1 VSEIA
6 LPPWPDREA
15 ATHKGNYGRVLLIG
29 GCRGMAG
36 AIALAGMASLRAGA
50 GTVTLATSDD
60 CLDTVA
66 GYHPAY
72 MTLPLPFD
80 RQGRIHDPHLE
91 RLQPALDRADVVAI
105 GPGLGR
111 TDSIR
116 ELVESLYE
124 TFPRTLV
131 IDADAL
137 FALSAGKQ
145 FEIAAQFPR
154 ILTPHEGE
162 FRRLIGRGA
171 ESREEAEEQAVQ
183 LADERG
189 VILVLKGH
197 RTWITNGR
205 QHRRNLTGNP
215 GMATGGSGDVLT
227 GVISGLLGQGFS
239 PLDAATLGT
248 HLHGDAGDIAA
259 ERHTPQ
265 ALIAT
270 DLIEAL
276 PEAIRGYR
284 MTNSAGTSTRSVR

>member
-1 VSEIA
+1 MSPSS
-6 LPPWPDREA
+6 LPAWPDRANE
-15 ATHKGNYGRVLLIG
+15 THKGDYGRVLLIG
-29 GCRGMAG
+29 GSRGMAG
-36 AIALAGMASLRAGA
+36 AIALAGMATLRTGA
-50 GTVTLATSDD
+50 GTVTIATSDD

-66 GYHPAY
+66 GFHPAY

-80 RQGRIHDPHLE
+80 STGKIHDPQLE
-91 RLQPALDRADVVAI
+91 RLQPALDRADVIAI

-111 TDSIR
+111 TDSLR
-116 ELVESLYE
+116 ELVERLYE
-124 TFPRTLV
+124 SFPRPMV

-137 FALSAGKQ
+137 FALSAGKV
-145 FEIAAQFPR
+145 FEIPTELPR
-154 ILTPHEGE
+154 ILTPHQGE
-162 FRRLIGRGA
+162 FQRLIGPAA

-189 VILVLKGH
+189 VIIVLKGH
-197 RTWITNGR
+197 RTWITDGR
-205 QHRRNLTGNP
+205 RHRRNRTGNP

-227 GVISGLLGQGFS
+227 GIIAGLLGQGFS
-239 PLDAATLGT
+239 PIDAAMLGA

-259 ERHTPQ
+259 ERVTPQ

-284 MTNSAGTSTRSVR
+284 MVTGSR